1 MAAKTAGY
9 NSKGRR
15 LIPMIPSILHRRFV
29 VATVVITAMVWSL
42 VSLTPHHGWAASAKS
57 QYFAAERCYRQLLKT
72 PGQQKYRD
80 RWLRC
85 INSFLSAY
93 KQEPRGIWASACL
106 YQAAT
111 LYAELYKHSF
121 FRGDKQE
128 AVDIYDRI
136 IRGFPK
142 SRYHRKAVE
151 ARGRLL
157 QEQQKHTPEPS
168 GKTID
173 TRKAKAKQGRVVSR
187 PDPDITLD
195 KETSDIPAMVEG
207 LRFWSNPRY
216 TRVVIDVNR
225 DTIFTYHELRED
237 PTIGKPQRIYIDM
250 HDSRLAQDLQKLV
263 PINDNLLKDARAGQ
277 YSKDTVRVVV
287 DIKSFKTFKIFSLKN
302 PFRVVLDVWG
312 MESEAADTGK
322 PVPRPS
328 IAVKNGKKIQ
338 PSAIAKQLALGV
350 RRIVIDPGHGGK
362 DYGAPGSLRGVHEK
376 KIVLQIARRLE
387 KMIREQLKC
396 DAIMTRSKDT
406 YISLE
411 ERTAIANTQ
420 NADLFVSIHTNASP
434 DKRAF
439 GVETYILNLATDDE
453 AIRVAAMENATSAKN
468 ISDLDSI
475 LQDLMQ
481 NAKVNESARLASYV
495 QNGMNA
501 RLTKKYKNIRNKGI
515 KQAPFYV
522 LLGAEMPSILVET
535 SFISNPRECKRLAS
549 SRYQSLIC
557 QGIVDGIKY
566 YMKETNP
573 LAFNR

>member
-1 MAAKTAGY
+1 MIPTQVK
-9 NSKGRR
+9 RR
-15 LIPMIPSILHRRFV
+15 LWG
-29 VATVVITAMVWSL
+29 VIIVIAAMSGAL
-42 VSLTPHHGWAASAKS
+42 IMTTPGQVWAASAKS
-57 QYFAAERCYRQLLKT
+57 RYFTAERCYRHMLKN

-80 RWLRC
+80 HWLRC
-85 INSFLSAY
+85 INGFLSAY
-93 KQEPRGIWASACL
+93 KQEPRGVWAAASL

-121 FRGDKQE
+121 FQGDKQE
-128 AVDIYDRI
+128 ALDTYNRI
-136 IRGFPK
+136 ISGFPK
-142 SRYHRKAVE
+142 SRYRQKAVE
-151 ARGRLL
+151 ARNRLL
-157 QEQQKHTPEPS
+157 NGQKSHTA
-168 GKTID
+168 D
-173 TRKAKAKQGRVVSR
+173 TSSAAEDLQNVTAGQGPTASE

-195 KETSDIPAMVEG
+195 KDTSDIPAMVEG

-216 TRVVIDVNR
+216 TRVVIDANR
-225 DTIFTYHELRED
+225 DAIFTYHELRED
-237 PTIGKPQRIYIDM
+237 PSIGKPQRIYIDM
-250 HDSRLAQDLQKLV
+250 HDSRLAKNLQKLV

-277 YSKDTVRVVV
+277 YSKDTVRVVI

-312 MESEAADTGK
+312 IESQAQAAQAGKQEGK
-322 PVPRPS
+322 PLVS
-328 IAVKNGKKIQ
+328 VKNGRKIQ

-362 DYGAPGSLRGVHEK
+362 DYGAPGCLKGVHEK
-376 KIVLQIARRLE
+376 RIVLQIAQRLE
-387 KMIREQLKC
+387 KMIRKQLKC
-396 DAIMTRSKDT
+396 DTIMTRSKDA

-439 GVETYILNLATDDE
+439 GMETYILNLATDDE

-495 QNGMNA
+495 QDGMDA
-501 RLTKKYKNIRNKGI
+501 RLKKKYDYIRNKGI

-535 SFISNPRECKRLAS
+535 SFISNPRECKRLTSA
-549 SRYQSLIC
+549 RYQNLIC
-557 QGIVDGIKY
+557 QGIVDGIKR

>member
-1 MAAKTAGY
+1 
-9 NSKGRR
+9 
-15 LIPMIPSILHRRFV
+15 MIPTIMQRRFGG
-29 VATVVITAMVWSL
+29 AIVVIVAMVWAL
-42 VSLTPHHGWAASAKS
+42 VTLTPHQGWAASAKS
-57 QYFAAERCYRQLLKT
+57 RYFVAERCHRQLLKN

-85 INSFLSAY
+85 INGYLSAY
-93 KQEPRGIWASACL
+93 KLEPRGVWASVCL
-106 YQAAT
+106 YQAAN
-111 LYAELYKHSF
+111 LYVELYKHSF

-128 AVDIYDRI
+128 ALDIYDRI

-142 SRYHRKAVE
+142 SRYHQKAVD
-151 ARGRLL
+151 ARNRLL
-157 QEQQKHTPEPS
+157 NGQKA
-168 GKTID
+168 D
-173 TRKAKAKQGRVVSR
+173 TSKKSELAVAASSVKADRGTAADG

-216 TRVVIDVNR
+216 TRVVIDVSR

-250 HDSRLAQDLQKLV
+250 HDSRVAQNMQKLV
-263 PINDNLLKDARAGQ
+263 PINDDLLKDARAGQ
-277 YSKDTVRVVV
+277 YAKDTVRVVV

-312 MESEAADTGK
+312 MESGDAAAGK
-322 PVPRPS
+322 QEPRTPVT
-328 IAVKNGKKIQ
+328 VKNGKRIP

-362 DYGAPGSLRGVHEK
+362 DYGAPGCLKGVHEK
-376 KIVLQIARRLE
+376 KVVLQIARRLE
-387 KMIREQLKC
+387 KMIRDQLKC
-396 DAIMTRSKDT
+396 DTILTRSKDT

-420 NADLFVSIHTNASP
+420 NGDLFVSIHTNASP
-434 DKRAF
+434 DKRAY
-439 GVETYILNLATDDE
+439 GTETYILNLATDDE

-495 QNGMNA
+495 QDGMNS
-501 RLTKKYKNIRNKGI
+501 RLKKKYKNVRNKGI

-535 SFISNPRECKRLAS
+535 SFISNPRECKRLTSA
-549 SRYQSLIC
+549 RYQNLIC
-557 QGIVDGIKY
+557 QGIVDGIKH